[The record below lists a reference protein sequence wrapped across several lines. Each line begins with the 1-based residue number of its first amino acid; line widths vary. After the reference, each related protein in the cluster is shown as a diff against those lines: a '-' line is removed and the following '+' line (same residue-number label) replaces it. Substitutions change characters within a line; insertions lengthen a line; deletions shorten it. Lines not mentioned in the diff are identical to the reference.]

1 MTLPNLE
8 LLHRHRW
15 HTLSNVPPA
24 RTLLEVLREDL
35 RATDSKEGCASGDCG
50 ACTVVLGSGEH
61 AHTVNSCIRMAHSAH
76 GLQVTTASDLSAN
89 GQLHPVQQA
98 LVDHHGSQCGFCTPG
113 FVMSLY
119 DLYNR
124 AQGKAVSREEAMEAI
139 SGNLCRCTGYRPILD
154 AAMAMHLYPRPK
166 ASLTAPAF
174 ESAHP
179 RDPLDPH
186 YALPTSLRQLLPL
199 RARYP
204 QAHIMAG
211 GTDAGLWVTQQH
223 RQFAQ
228 VIDITRVAEL
238 QRIEHYEHH
247 IAIGAAVSI
256 HNAFAALA
264 QRRPAVTAFAHR
276 FAGRPVRQSGTLGGN
291 VANGSPIGDS
301 MPLLIA
307 LGAQVV
313 LMAWRG
319 GRMVHRHV
327 ALEDYYIGYRHTV
340 LAPDELLCWIVV
352 PHPQPHEQLHCFKVS
367 KRTEDDISSVCMVL
381 NMQVQQGQINQV
393 RMGVGGVA
401 ATPVRALRTEAVLQG
416 QTLSP
421 TSLAKA
427 QDTLAQE
434 FNPISDMRASAEYRR
449 LLLRNLLQ
457 RAWLQAN
464 GQGMTQLEDL
474 P

>member
-1 MTLPNLE
+1 
-8 LLHRHRW
+8 
-15 HTLSNVPPA
+15 
-24 RTLLEVLREDL
+24 
-35 RATDSKEGCASGDCG
+35 
-50 ACTVVLGSGEH
+50 VLGTGKE

-76 GLQVTTASDLSAN
+76 GLQVTTASDLSAS
-89 GQLHPVQQA
+89 GPLHPVQQA
-98 LVDHHGSQCGFCTPG
+98 LVDHHASQCGFCTPG
-113 FVMSLY
+113 FVMSLF

-154 AAMAMHLYPRPK
+154 AAMAMHLYPPPQAAQHLP
-166 ASLTAPAF
+166 ASATAAK
-174 ESAHP
+174 
-179 RDPLDPH
+179 RDPLNPH

-199 RARYP
+199 RARLP

-223 RQFAQ
+223 RQFEQ

-238 QRIEHYEHH
+238 QRIEQYPHH

-256 HNAFAALA
+256 HDAFAALA
-264 QRRPAVTAFAHR
+264 ERRPTVTTFAHR

-307 LGAQVV
+307 LGAQVI

-327 ALEDYYIGYRHTV
+327 ALEDYYLGYRKTV

-352 PHPQPHEQLHCFKVS
+352 PHPQPDEQLHCFKVS
-367 KRTEDDISSVCMVL
+367 KRKEDDISSVCLVL
-381 NMQVQQGQINQV
+381 NMHVSHGQIDQV
-393 RMGVGGVA
+393 RIGVGGVA
-401 ATPVRALRTEAVLQG
+401 ATPARALQTESVLLG
-416 QTLSP
+416 QAFNQA
-421 TSLAKA
+421 SLAKA
-427 QDTLAQE
+427 QDTLVQE
-434 FNPISDMRASAEYRR
+434 FKPISDMRASADYRR

-457 RAWLQAN
+457 RAWLLSV
-464 GQGMTQLEDL
+464 GQGLTQLEDL

>member
-1 MTLPNLE
+1 
-8 LLHRHRW
+8 
-15 HTLSNVPPA
+15 
-24 RTLLEVLREDL
+24 
-35 RATDSKEGCASGDCG
+35 
-50 ACTVVLGSGEH
+50 
-61 AHTVNSCIRMAHSAH
+61 MAHSAH

-98 LVDHHGSQCGFCTPG
+98 LVDHHASQCGFCTPG

-124 AQGKAVSREEAMEAI
+124 AQGQAVSRDEAMEAI

-154 AAMAMHLYPRPK
+154 AAMAMHLYPSPK
-166 ASLTAPAF
+166 PALAAPAP
-174 ESAHP
+174 ESANQ
-179 RDPLDPH
+179 RDPLNAH

-199 RARYP
+199 RARFP
-204 QAHIMAG
+204 QAQIMAG
-211 GTDAGLWVTQQH
+211 GTDAGLWITQQH
-223 RQFAQ
+223 KSFEQ
-228 VIDITRVAEL
+228 VIDLTRVAEL
-238 QRIEHYEHH
+238 RRIENHEHH

-256 HNAFAALA
+256 HDAFAALSK
-264 QRRPAVTAFAHR
+264 RRPSVTAFAHR

-313 LMAWRG
+313 LMAWRN

-327 ALEDYYIGYRHTV
+327 PLEDYYIGYRQTV

-352 PHPQPHEQLHCFKVS
+352 PHPTADEKLHCFKVS
-367 KRTEDDISSVCMVL
+367 KRIEDDISSVCLVL
-381 NMQVQQGQINQV
+381 NMHLQQEHIDQV
-393 RMGVGGVA
+393 RIGVGGVA
-401 ATPVRALRTEAVLQG
+401 ATPVRAIHTEAVLRG
-416 QTLSP
+416 QALSQA
-421 TSLAKA
+421 SLAKA
-427 QDTLAQE
+427 QDTLAHE

-457 RAWLQAN
+457 RAWLLSVS
-464 GQGMTQLEDL
+464 QGVSQLEDL
-474 P
+474 T

>member
-1 MTLPNLE
+1 MTLPKLE
-8 LLHRHRW
+8 LIHRGRW
-15 HTLSNVPPA
+15 QTIVNVPPA
-24 RTLLEVLREDL
+24 RTLLDLLREDL
-35 RATDSKEGCASGDCG
+35 RATDTKEGCASGDCG
-50 ACTVVLGSGEH
+50 ACTVVLGQGEH

-89 GQLHPVQQA
+89 GTLHPVQQA
-98 LVDHHGSQCGFCTPG
+98 LLDHHGSQCGFCTPG

-124 AQGKAVSREEAMEAI
+124 AQGQAVSREEAMEAI

-154 AAMAMHLYPRPK
+154 AACAMHLYPLPP
-166 ASLTAPAF
+166 ASTPVPALLNV
-174 ESAHP
+174 AQ
-179 RDPLDPH
+179 RDPLNPH

-199 RARYP
+199 RARFP
-204 QAHIMAG
+204 KAQIMAG

-223 RQFAQ
+223 RQFEQ

-238 QRIEHYEHH
+238 QRIEQYPHH

-256 HNAFAALA
+256 HDAFAALA
-264 QRRPAVTAFAHR
+264 ERRPEVAHFAHR

-327 ALEDYYIGYRHTV
+327 PLEDYYLGYRQTV

-352 PHPQPHEQLHCFKVS
+352 PHPTADERLHCFKVS
-367 KRTEDDISSVCMVL
+367 KRLEDDISSVCLVL
-381 NMQVQQGQINQV
+381 QLHMQQDRVSAV
-393 RMGVGGVA
+393 RLGVGGVA
-401 ATPVRALRTEAVLQG
+401 ATPVRARRTEAVMRG
-416 QTLSP
+416 QVFNQAL
-421 TSLAKA
+421 LRQA
-427 QDTLAQE
+427 QDSLSTE
-434 FNPISDMRASAEYRR
+434 FQPISDMRASADYRR
-449 LLLRNLLQ
+449 LLLRNLLE
-457 RAWLQAN
+457 RAWLQQ
-464 GQGMTQLEDL
+464 QGTGLVQLEDL
-474 P
+474 

>member
-1 MTLPNLE
+1 MTLPTLE
-8 LLHRHRW
+8 LLHRNQW

-35 RATDSKEGCASGDCG
+35 RAMDSKEGCASGDCG
-50 ACTVVLGSGEH
+50 ACTVVLGQGEQ

-76 GLQVTTASDLSAN
+76 GQQVTTASDLSAN

-98 LVDHHGSQCGFCTPG
+98 LVDHHASQCGFCTPG

-124 AQGKAVSREEAMEAI
+124 TKGQAVSRDEAMEAI

-154 AAMAMHLYPRPK
+154 AAMAMHLYPPPK
-166 ASLTAPAF
+166 PALAAPVSETASQ
-174 ESAHP
+174 
-179 RDPLDPH
+179 RDALNPH
-186 YALPTSLRQLLPL
+186 YALPTALRQLLPL
-199 RARYP
+199 RARFT
-204 QAHIMAG
+204 QAQIMAG

-223 RQFAQ
+223 KSFEQ
-228 VIDITRVAEL
+228 VIDLTRVAEL
-238 QRIEHYEHH
+238 QRIEQYPHH
-247 IAIGAAVSI
+247 LAIGAAVSI
-256 HNAFAALA
+256 HDAFAALA
-264 QRRPAVTAFAHR
+264 ERRPTVTAFAHR

-327 ALEDYYIGYRHTV
+327 RLEDYYLGYRQTV

-352 PHPQPHEQLHCFKVS
+352 PHPLPDEQLHCFKVS
-367 KRTEDDISSVCMVL
+367 KRLEDDISSVCLVL
-381 NMQVQQGQINQV
+381 KMHLQQGQIDKV
-393 RMGVGGVA
+393 RIGVGGVA
-401 ATPVRALRTEAVLQG
+401 ATPVRALQTEVVLQG
-416 QTLSP
+416 QAFSQP
-421 TSLAKA
+421 SLAKA
-427 QDTLAQE
+427 QDALVNE
-434 FNPISDMRASAEYRR
+434 FKPISDMRASADYRR

-457 RAWLQAN
+457 RAWLESKGRAV
-464 GQGMTQLEDL
+464 TQLENL
-474 P
+474 T